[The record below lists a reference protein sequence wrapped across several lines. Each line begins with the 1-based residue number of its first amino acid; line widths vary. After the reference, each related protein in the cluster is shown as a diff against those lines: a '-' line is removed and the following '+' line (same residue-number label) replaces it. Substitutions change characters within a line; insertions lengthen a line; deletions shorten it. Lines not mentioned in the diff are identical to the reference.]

1 MPTGGRS
8 APSTPDRKSAD
19 GANNDYFMGS
29 PSYPTGSTRSLPTVN
44 KGNISFNSRVSF
56 HDVWSASEYDRRG
69 DIATCNRLTPML
81 AQQIKEE
88 LNSFKMVCFYQ
99 SVFWNSVNNSTAGN
113 GSSRRIKT
121 THALLLVAYIHEQ
134 ARGCITLIDVWR
146 TALGIGIELHIQRRS
161 VRRFDCSGF
170 GLQGNLYG
178 KRGTIGVKVWSVE

>member
-8 APSTPDRKSAD
+8 APGTPDRKSAD
-19 GANNDYFMGS
+19 GANKDYFLSS

-99 SVFWNSVNNSTAGN
+99 PMFRNQ
-113 GSSRRIKT
+113 RITVKKEMEVHEESKPH
-121 THALLLVAYIHEQ
+121 TH
-134 ARGCITLIDVWR
+134 
-146 TALGIGIELHIQRRS
+146 
-161 VRRFDCSGF
+161 FF
-170 GLQGNLYG
+170 
-178 KRGTIGVKVWSVE
+178 